1 MLKNKKMR
9 IKPREGITMRRVYV
23 IDLGLIFAAGTL
35 AVALMAKPDSSLV
48 SQALPEREAAI
59 LSKAAFAVGE
69 ALRPAD
75 QRETHGETISEP
87 DR

>member
-1 MLKNKKMR
+1 
-9 IKPREGITMRRVYV
+9 MRRVYV
-23 IDLGLIFAAGTL
+23 IDLGLIVAAGAL
-35 AVALMAKPDSSLV
+35 AVTLVAKHDTPLM
-48 SQALPEREAAI
+48 SQALPEREAAM

-75 QRETHGETISEP
+75 KQETHGETISEP